1 MAVKVLAHA
10 VASVLVCGLPAFAQ
24 SATNAQ
30 QLQMHSRQAQEYLK
44 TNRPDLAI
52 GEFRVLLAL
61 DPNNS
66 NARSGLGTLLYFQGD
81 YVNAGVELRA
91 AVQAQPTMWRMVTLL
106 GMCERRLGN
115 AAAARSHL
123 QKAFP
128 QLTEQKLR
136 TEAGLELIEIYY
148 ASRDLD
154 KAADIV
160 SVLRRIKPEDPAILF
175 TAHRIY
181 SEQADEARLG
191 VAMLA
196 PNSAWMHQLM
206 AQEMLAQGNNE
217 GAISHYREALKL
229 DDRLPGLHFELA
241 EVLGSSTSS
250 SDKEAAEKEY
260 EAAVAQSPLDEKSE
274 CGLGRIALARNDVAS
289 AQAHYSLAL
298 HLQPDDPEANLGLG
312 KVMLSSSEPQKALPL
327 LEKSVKLDPDDAT
340 AHYRLGSLYRQMG
353 RTEEAKKEIAE
364 FQRLKEMKERLRD
377 LYKEMR
383 LQSKPE
389 PTEPDIPK

>member
-1 MAVKVLAHA
+1 MAVKVLAYA
-10 VASVLVCGLPAFAQ
+10 IASVLVCGLPAFAQ
-24 SATNAQ
+24 SASSAR
-30 QLQMHSRQAQEYLK
+30 QLQTHSRQAQDYLK

-52 GEFRVLLAL
+52 GEFRAILAL

-81 YVNAGVELRA
+81 YANAAVELRA
-91 AVQAQPTMWRMVTLL
+91 VVKTQPAMWRMVTLL

-115 AAAARSHL
+115 TAAARNDL
-123 QKAFP
+123 EKAFP
-128 QLTEQKLR
+128 KLTEDKLR
-136 TEAGLELIEIYY
+136 VETGLELIEIYY

-154 KAADIV
+154 KAAEVV
-160 SVLRRIKPEDPAILF
+160 SILRRIKPEDPAILF

-206 AQEMLAQGNNE
+206 AQEMLAQGNSE

-229 DDRLPGLHFELA
+229 DNRLPGLHFELA
-241 EVLGSSTSS
+241 EVLGTSAS
-250 SDKEAAEKEY
+250 PSDKEAAEREY
-260 EAAVAQSPLDEKSE
+260 EAAVVQSPLDEKSE
-274 CGLGRIALARNDVAS
+274 CGLGRIALARNDVKA
-289 AQAHYSLAL
+289 AQAHYTRAL
-298 HLQPDDPEANLGLG
+298 KLQPDDPDANLGLG
-312 KVMLSSSEPQKALPL
+312 KVMLSLNEPQKALPL
-327 LEKSVKLDPDDAT
+327 LEKSIRLEPDDAT
-340 AHYRLGSLYRQMG
+340 AHYRLGSLYRQLG
-353 RTEEAKKEIAE
+353 RVDESKREIEE

-383 LQSKPE
+383 LQTKPL